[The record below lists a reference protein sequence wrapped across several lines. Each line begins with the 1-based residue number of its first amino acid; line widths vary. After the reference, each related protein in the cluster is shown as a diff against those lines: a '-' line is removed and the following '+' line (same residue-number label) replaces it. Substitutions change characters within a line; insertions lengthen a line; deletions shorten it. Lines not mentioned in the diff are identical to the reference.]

1 MSAADRERFEVT
13 VVSAIPGRLRFKVPV
28 EWRSPEA
35 MRRITNAFSAIEVS
49 GVDTNVQTGSVL
61 VHYDPEK
68 LPFDELEDAFDEFD
82 ATPVFGPRLVERG
95 VAEASPSARV
105 VDVARELNTR
115 VARATRGADL
125 RLLVPLGL
133 GALSVRQAFRD
144 SPGLKQAP
152 WYVLAWYAF
161 DSFVKLNGRVTT
173 ESEHATERRAVPKG
187 KRGAAA
193 GGTGEGQGRTG

>member
-28 EWRSPEA
+28 ERRSPEA

-105 VDVARELNTR
+105 VDVAQELNRR

-161 DSFVKLNGRVTT
+161 DSFVKLNGRVVA
-173 ESEHATERRAVPKG
+173 ESERVERRGVPEEA
-187 KRGAAA
+187 RGAAK
-193 GGTGEGQGRTG
+193 GGSGEAQGRTG

>member
-28 EWRSPEA
+28 ERRSPEA

-105 VDVARELNTR
+105 VDVAQELNRR

-161 DSFVKLNGRVTT
+161 DSFVKLNGRVVA
-173 ESEHATERRAVPKG
+173 ESERAERREVPEET
-187 KRGAAA
+187 RGAAESGA
-193 GGTGEGQGRTG
+193 GDGQGRTG